1 MKKIFFLILM
11 AFILLPSSAQDGKRK
26 KRPKKNQNIEVI
38 TEFTPVS
45 RERWIER
52 NGDLYV
58 IVTRTTISKE
68 HYKKIKSLQK

>member
-1 MKKIFFLILM
+1 M
-11 AFILLPSSAQDGKRK
+11 AFILLPSSAQDGRRK
-26 KRPKKNQNIEVI
+26 KKSKRDQNTEVI
-38 TEFTPVS
+38 TEFIPIS

-68 HYKKIKSLQK
+68 HYTKIKSAQK

>member
-1 MKKIFFLILM
+1 MKKLFLIILM
-11 AFILLPSSAQDGKRK
+11 SLIVLPLSAQDGKRK
-26 KRPKKNQNIEVI
+26 KKTKKVQNTEVI
-38 TEFTPVS
+38 TEFTPLS

-68 HYKKIKSLQK
+68 HYTKIKSVQK

>member
-1 MKKIFFLILM
+1 MTLM
-11 AFILLPSSAQDGKRK
+11 LLPSSAQDQKRK
-26 KRPKKNQNIEVI
+26 RKSKKNQNTEVV

-68 HYKKIKSLQK
+68 HYTRIKSLQN

>member
-1 MKKIFFLILM
+1 MTLM
-11 AFILLPSSAQDGKRK
+11 LLPSSAQDQKRK
-26 KRPKKNQNIEVI
+26 RKSKKNQNTEVV

-68 HYKKIKSLQK
+68 HYTKIKSLQK

>member
-1 MKKIFFLILM
+1 M

-26 KRPKKNQNIEVI
+26 KRSKKNQNIEVI

-68 HYKKIKSLQK
+68 HYTKIKSLQK

>member
-1 MKKIFFLILM
+1 MKKLFLVLM
-11 AFILLPSSAQDGKRK
+11 MGLMILPSSAQDGKRK
-26 KRPKKNQNIEVI
+26 KRSKKNQNTEVI

-68 HYKKIKSLQK
+68 HYTKIKSLQK